1 MEWSNVTITSL
12 ETMYEGTPDE
22 RLSKALD
29 KAAKRFCD
37 KKDYKG
43 AIKAAKKILKLAE
56 TDYDNF
62 FGHFTIAISLE
73 RMKDIDKAAS
83 EASEAIKYYNDYY
96 GSNSAI
102 FWCHRFLASYYISKD
117 MNEKAMEILEKG
129 SRFICTNNE
138 RCDYY
143 IIKGKIYYR
152 WKKDYQNGFKMLQ
165 CSLQYAES
173 DAEIA
178 MCYYEMTSLEFLS
191 SKSGL
196 DNHAQE
202 TIKYARLCLDYV
214 ERILFDNQ
222 EDISRWRRKA
232 YLCHEAIMSVYEA
245 RGENDKVEEEI
256 KHALEYT
263 DGDREAEKELYIDLV
278 ECDMKKQDVDATK
291 NLRMLLSYYDTKAEK
306 FYLCAKFSKEY
317 AEHGDEENALRIVLL
332 SLQYAESSKHF
343 AMCYNLIAIQYYKL
357 ENLQEALGNARKCL
371 DYIAKITPQNQ
382 EEELYWRPIKL
393 QCYLI
398 MSDGYEEMGRKD
410 EAIKEANH
418 ALQYT
423 DGDRETEKELYK
435 TIARCHEEREDDFT
449 NKHMQKKESMVLE
462 VRDVFIIKGR
472 GIVVTGIVENGVKVS
487 EGVRIINPD
496 NTIVYSKIIGIEFHR
511 KLLDE
516 AIRGDD
522 VGLLLV
528 GVTESDVK
536 RGAIIEKISRE

>member
-1 MEWSNVTITSL
+1 MEWSNISVTSI

-22 RLSKALD
+22 KLSKALD

-83 EASEAIKYYNDYY
+83 EASEAIKYCNDYY

-129 SRFICTNNE
+129 FRFICTNNE

-178 MCYYEMTSLEFLS
+178 MCYYERTSLEFLS
-191 SKSGL
+191 AKSGL

-202 TIKYARLCLDYV
+202 TIKYARLCLAYI
-214 ERILFDNQ
+214 ERILLDNQ
-222 EDISRWRRKA
+222 EDISRWRRMA

-291 NLRMLLSYYDTKAEK
+291 NLRMLLGYYDTKAEK

-317 AEHGDEENALRIVLL
+317 AEQGDEENALRIVLL
-332 SLQYAESSKHF
+332 SLQYAESSEGF
-343 AMCYNLIAIQYYKL
+343 ARCYNLIAIQYYKL

-382 EEELYWRPIKL
+382 EEELYWRSIKL
-393 QCYLI
+393 QCYSI

-410 EAIKEANH
+410 EAIEEANH

-435 TIARCHEEREDDFT
+435 IIARCHEDREDDFT
-449 NKHMQKKESMVLE
+449 NKHMQKKESTVLE

-487 EGVRIINPD
+487 EEVRIINPD

-516 AIRGDD
+516 ARRGDD

-528 GVTESDVK
+528 GGRESDVK